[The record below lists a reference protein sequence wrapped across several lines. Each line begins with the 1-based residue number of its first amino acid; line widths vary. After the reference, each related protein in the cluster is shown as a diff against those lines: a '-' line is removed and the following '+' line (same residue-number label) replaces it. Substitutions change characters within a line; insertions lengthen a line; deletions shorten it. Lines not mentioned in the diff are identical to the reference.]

1 MKDTYARLLEA
12 VAETGDPAVADAAVT
27 KLIAHLKST
36 GRMNTL
42 PKIAHELRTVA
53 ARRHLLRARVEVAH
67 VQEAEAALRTAAEYG
82 IRAEKAE
89 INPSLI
95 SGWRAHGCGTLIDRS
110 AKNALIQIYQ
120 QITV

>member
-1 MKDTYARLLEA
+1 MRDTYTRLLEA
-12 VAETGDPAVADAAVT
+12 VAETGDSVAADAAIT
-27 KLIAHLKST
+27 KLVVHLKST

-67 VQEAEAALRTAAEYG
+67 AREAEEALRAAAELG
-82 IRAEKAE
+82 IKAEIAE

-110 AKNALIQIYQ
+110 AKSALIQIYQ